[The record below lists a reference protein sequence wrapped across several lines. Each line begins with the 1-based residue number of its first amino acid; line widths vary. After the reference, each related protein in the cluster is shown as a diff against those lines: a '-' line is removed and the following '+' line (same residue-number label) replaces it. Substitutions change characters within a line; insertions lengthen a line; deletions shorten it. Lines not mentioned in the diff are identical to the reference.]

1 MTDLGNPGY
10 GSFLE
15 QKQKHFDRLCRNLRL
30 EAGLRESGNGYAIVS
45 AGADNVRVFFEHE
58 RGLCAFAVGAFA
70 DVKPLCGVE
79 ELASRFPRIRV
90 MPEGHQRLDLEEQRQ
105 FLEGRWSDLQVMFSP
120 DHISETRAWHRA
132 AAGAHMESLSRKQ

>member
-30 EAGLRESGNGYAIVS
+30 EVGLRESGNGYAIVS
-45 AGADNVRVFFEHE
+45 AGADNLRVFFEHE
-58 RGLCAFAVGAFA
+58 HGLCAFAVGAFA
-70 DVKPLCGVE
+70 DVKPLSGVE

-90 MPEGHQRLDLEEQRQ
+90 IPEGHQRLDLEEQRQ
-105 FLEGRWSDLQVMFSP
+105 FLEARWSDLQVMFSP
-120 DHISETRAWHRA
+120 DHITETRAWRRA
-132 AAGAHMESLSRKQ
+132 AAAAHMESFSRKK

>member
-1 MTDLGNPGY
+1 MTHSGNPGY

-15 QKQKHFDRLCRNLRL
+15 QKQKHFDRLCRNLSL
-30 EAGLRESGNGYAIVS
+30 EAGATESGNGYAIVS

-79 ELASRFPRIRV
+79 ELAARFPRIRV
-90 MPEGHQRLDLEEQRQ
+90 MPEGDQRPDLEEERQ
-105 FLEGRWSDLQVMFSP
+105 FLEARWSDLQVMFSP
-120 DHISETRAWHRA
+120 DHITETRAWRRA
-132 AAGAHMESLSRKQ
+132 AAAAHMESFSRQK